1 MSDPEQSSTSN
12 TRRFRRKNLV
22 GSSSN
27 ASEGKKVKFQ
37 HPKCNCGT
45 YAVMQ
50 QSRTAKN
57 PDRIFLGCSYYGMEQ
72 RHCNFF
78 VWLDELITKG
88 CGNEDDNDIQGRM
101 MMMEKRLEQ
110 LEFKIQDEYE
120 AKSKRCSNSHSVFVT
135 LAMLIVLT
143 AVVFVVF

>member
-12 TRRFRRKNLV
+12 TRRVWRKNLV

-27 ASEGKKVKFQ
+27 ASEDKKAKFQ
-37 HPKCNCGT
+37 HPKCKCGT

-50 QSRTAKN
+50 QSGTAKN
-57 PDRIFLGCSYYGMEQ
+57 PDRIFMGCANYGMEQ

-78 VWLDELITKG
+78 VWLDELIAKRF
-88 CGNEDDNDIQGRM
+88 GNEDDNDIQGRM

-110 LEFKIQDEYE
+110 LEFKLEDEYE
-120 AKSKRCSNSHSVFVT
+120 AK
-135 LAMLIVLT
+135 
-143 AVVFVVF
+143 